1 MTTTSQALKRYT
13 VTHEWH
19 DHTVTLEVDHARL
32 TSENAALYLTFW
44 TGGDEFAEDEGGD
57 PVRGLVRY
65 FGAVAMRQILAEY
78 GATFNESS
86 TEAGRI
92 WSAQI
97 RNTEGFGGEDGSL
110 FGTIGIRI
118 LAADIEA
125 PGFDD
130 IALKEIPAA

>member
-1 MTTTSQALKRYT
+1 MTDIKRYT
-13 VTHEWH
+13 VNHEWH

-32 TSENAALYLTFW
+32 TAENAALYLTFW

-65 FGAVAMRQILAEY
+65 FGAVTMRQILAEY
-78 GATFNESS
+78 GSS
-86 TEAGRI
+86 FGETNAEASRI

-97 RNTEGFGGEDGSL
+97 RDTEGFGGEDGSP
-110 FGTIGIRI
+110 FGSIGIRI

-130 IALKEIPAA
+130 VVLKELSAA

>member
-1 MTTTSQALKRYT
+1 MTDIKRYT
-13 VTHEWH
+13 VNHEWH

-32 TSENAALYLTFW
+32 TAENAALYLTFW

-65 FGAVAMRQILAEY
+65 FGAVTMRQILAEY
-78 GATFNESS
+78 GSS
-86 TEAGRI
+86 FGENNAEAARI

-97 RNTEGFGGEDGSL
+97 RDTEGFGGEDGSP
-110 FGTIGIRI
+110 FGSIGIRI

-130 IALKEIPAA
+130 VVLKELPAA

>member
-1 MTTTSQALKRYT
+1 MTSTTKRYT

-32 TSENAALYLTFW
+32 TAENAALYLTFW
-44 TGGDEFAEDEGGD
+44 TGGDEFAQDEGDD

-78 GATFNESS
+78 GSTFGESDS
-86 TEAGRI
+86 EAARI

-97 RNTEGFGGEDGSL
+97 RDTEGLGGEDGSP
-110 FGTIGIRI
+110 FGNIGIRI
-118 LAADIEA
+118 IGADIEA

-130 IALKEIPAA
+130 VKLKELPAA